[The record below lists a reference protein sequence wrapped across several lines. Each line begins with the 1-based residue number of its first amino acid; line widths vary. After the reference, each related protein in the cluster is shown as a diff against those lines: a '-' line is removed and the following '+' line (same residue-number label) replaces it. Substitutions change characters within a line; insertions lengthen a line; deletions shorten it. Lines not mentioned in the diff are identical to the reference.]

1 MNMNYIFFYFWYYFI
16 AVPLYYLNLLIDK
29 KLEIIPVKNILFLF
43 RVGNLLMTLKVIKKA
58 TNIFKKSSFTE

>member
-1 MNMNYIFFYFWYYFI
+1 MYSGL
-16 AVPLYYLNLLIDK
+16 VRLNDWTTLDISEPVTPIIVDK
-29 KLEIIPVKNILFLF
+29 KLEIIPVKNILFLL